1 MPIAAAAPVLVF
13 IPISCRASPRVRV
26 MSSPGRASE
35 PTARIQTT
43 SGLTSTDVACLSLTS
58 ARSVGFT
65 VEDGASVAHTAS
77 TTPSARRRKA
87 RHSRG
92 RVLNVL
98 IVTASSTS

>member
-13 IPISCRASPRVRV
+13 SPISCSASPRVRV

-43 SGLTSTDVACLSLTS
+43 SGLTSTEVAFLSLTS

-65 VEDGASVAHTAS
+65 VEVGASVAHTAS
-77 TTPSARRRKA
+77 TTPS
-87 RHSRG
+87 RG
-92 RVLNVL
+92 GG
-98 IVTASSTS
+98 SPPQP